1 MAADR
6 DIYAVLLEIKED
18 IGELR
23 SDARTNA
30 DRTSTAI
37 RELKQDSLQG
47 CRLAQ
52 DCKKRIELLDT
63 KVGRITVAVVTLLV
77 TVFGAEKLVAAFM
90 R

>member
-1 MAADR
+1 MAADE

-18 IGELR
+18 MGELR
-23 SDARTNA
+23 SDIRAHS
-30 DRTSTAI
+30 DRTDTAI
-37 RELKQDSLQG
+37 REIKQDSVQG

-63 KVGRITVAVVTLLV
+63 KVGRITVAVVALLV
-77 TVFGAEKLVAAFM
+77 TVFGAKKLVSALI